1 MKKAEKLTLAAIAVI
16 MHLPMSSVEIKGIAD
31 EYGVDHREVM
41 TEVDDML
48 KAEQVFETDMKGTE
62 L

>member
-16 MHLPMSSVEIKGIAD
+16 MHLPMSSVEIKDIAD